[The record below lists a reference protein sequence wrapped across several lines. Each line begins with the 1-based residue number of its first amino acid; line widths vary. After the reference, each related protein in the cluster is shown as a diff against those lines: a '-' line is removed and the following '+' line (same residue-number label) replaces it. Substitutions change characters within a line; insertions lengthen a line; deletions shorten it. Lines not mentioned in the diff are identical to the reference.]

1 MEDVESTDAAP
12 APPAPRERHVL
23 VLDLSKSMLAP
34 LPEPEILGAE
44 KQKIEVARTAV
55 YRIVE
60 NSSKMGASFGL
71 VTFTETVRIAVP
83 LSEIRGENL
92 PYLESLIAMLTP
104 SGRSAIW
111 DALAV
116 GADLL
121 RTGPGGVRGN
131 LVLVT
136 DGWDNASTRFEV
148 RDPADV
154 RPPGPKG
161 DLVPHLLPPG
171 SELSFRI
178 IGIGSG
184 QERDKGVDSAAMNR
198 LLDQLRARAAE
209 LGLAGGFTYQEVI
222 TGSQLF
228 AQMVHAFL
236 DVDYEGS
243 QSLDQLHPEEL
254 ARHAAGAARALKEP
268 QQHVV
273 VTRLSDHLSAPVPS
287 ASNGGTAAMT
297 PTMEVDVLSAP
308 GGVAPAYLRER
319 YGPLGVVIEAYLQ
332 QDYDGALQRLGKAKP
347 LLPSVTGAYWEA
359 RIRFARGEVVDAARY
374 LLEAWNEADK
384 LPPDNRIR
392 IVRRLALL
400 QARMQNDKETETLVQ
415 FIDETDHKLARAD
428 PAMKVRLHDLFS
440 RLMELRGTYRL
451 TRLEGEGDAAK
462 AAQDHEAAVESIFGL
477 LQDTRLEN
485 TSGEAAVEGALDFIE
500 ICLAEMR

>member
-1 MEDVESTDAAP
+1 MEDAESTDAP
-12 APPAPRERHVL
+12 APPTPHERHVL

-60 NSSKMGASFGL
+60 NSSKVGASFGI

-83 LSEIRGENL
+83 LSEIRAENL
-92 PYLESLIAMLTP
+92 PYLESLIAMLNP

-121 RTGPGGVRGN
+121 RSGPGGVRGN

-136 DGWDNASTRFEV
+136 DGWDNASTRYEV
-148 RDPADV
+148 RDPADT
-154 RPPGPKG
+154 RPPGTKG

-184 QERDKGVDSAAMNR
+184 QERDKGVDSVAMNR
-198 LLDQLRARAAE
+198 LLDQLRARATE
-209 LGLAGGFTYQEVI
+209 LGLAGGFAYQEVV

-273 VTRLSDHLSAPVPS
+273 VTRLSDHLSAAPSAPVP
-287 ASNGGTAAMT
+287 NGGSAAAS
-297 PTMEVDVLSAP
+297 PLMEVDVLSAP

-332 QDYDGALQRLGKAKP
+332 QDYDGALARLAKAKP
-347 LLPSVTGAYWEA
+347 LLPTVTGSYWEA
-359 RIRFARGEVVDAARY
+359 RIRFARGEVVDAARH
-374 LLEAWNEADK
+374 LLEAWNEAEK

-451 TRLEGEGDAAK
+451 TRLEGEGDSAK

-485 TSGEAAVEGALDFIE
+485 TSGEATVDGALDFIE

>member
-1 MEDVESTDAAP
+1 MLADESTNAP
-12 APPAPRERHVL
+12 AALPVKERHVL

-34 LPEPEILGAE
+34 LPDPDVEGPE

-60 NSSKMGASFGL
+60 NAANAGASFGL

-83 LSEIRGENL
+83 LTEIRPESL
-92 PYLESLIAMLTP
+92 PHVESLIAMLTP

-111 DALAV
+111 DAVAV

-121 RTGPGGVRGN
+121 RTGSHGVRGN

-136 DGWDNASTRFEV
+136 DGWDNASNRFEV
-148 RDPADV
+148 KGGTAAPAN
-154 RPPGPKG
+154 GAKA
-161 DLVPHLLPPG
+161 DLVPHLLPSD
-171 SELSFRI
+171 SELTFRI

-184 QERDKGVDSAAMNR
+184 AERDRGVDSAAMNR
-198 LLDQLRARAAE
+198 FLGQLTAQAAS
-209 LGLAGGFTYQEVI
+209 LTVPANFSYQEVV

-228 AQMVHAFL
+228 SQMVHAFL
-236 DVDYEGS
+236 DVDLEGVRP
-243 QSLDQLHPEEL
+243 LDQLHPEEL

-268 QQHVV
+268 QQHVA
-273 VTRLSDHLSAPVPS
+273 VTRLSDHLSAPMASTASEP
-287 ASNGGTAAMT
+287 SNGTAM
-297 PTMEVDVLSAP
+297 MEVDVLSAP

-319 YGPLGVVIEAYLQ
+319 YGPLGSVIESYLN
-332 QDYDGALQRLGKAKP
+332 QDYAGALERLGRTRT
-347 LLPSVTGAYWEA
+347 LLPAVTRSYWEA
-359 RIRFARGEVVDAARY
+359 RIRFAQGDVVEAARH
-374 LLEAWNEADK
+374 LIEAWAEAEK

-392 IVRRLALL
+392 VVRRLALL

-415 FIDETDHKLARAD
+415 FIDDTDQKLARAD
-428 PAMKVRLHDLFS
+428 PKMKARLHDLFGK
-440 RLMELRGTYRL
+440 LMELRSTYRL
-451 TRLEGEGDAAK
+451 TRLEGDGATAA
-462 AAQDHEAAVESIFGL
+462 AALQHEQAVEAIFGL

-485 TSGEAAVEGALDFIE
+485 TGGEPAVEGALDFIE